1 MALDVR
7 PDVIIPDTSPLI
19 HLAAIGQL
27 GLLHR
32 IGRVIVPDM
41 VKDEAVLDPAKPWA
55 TELKRWFDEG
65 ERAGS
70 NAPIEVPETET
81 GKTVRLARQV
91 DPTHR
96 QRDAGERAILDW
108 LADSL
113 AVTPGPPVVIYENGR
128 IPNMI
133 AREGL
138 GTTVIVATTRA
149 LLEFGER
156 HALLIPD
163 PDGSTPSAE
172 DLWQRLIQQI
182 PTANPRVQTRVVL
195 PRSAP

>member
-41 VKDEAVLDPAKPWA
+41 VKDEAVFDLTKPWA
-55 TELKRWFDEG
+55 AELKRWFDEG
-65 ERAGS
+65 ERQGS
-70 NAPIEVPETET
+70 NTPVEVPETET

-113 AVTPGPPVVIYENGR
+113 ATTPGPPVVVYENGR

-138 GTTVIVATTRA
+138 ASTVIVATTRA
-149 LLEFGER
+149 LLEFAER
-156 HALLIPD
+156 NKLLAPD
-163 PDGSTPSAE
+163 PDGSTPTAE
-172 DLWQRLIQQI
+172 ALWQRLAQQI
-182 PTANPRVQTRVVL
+182 PTANPRAQTRVVL
-195 PRSAP
+195 PKSTP